1 MPTDKP
7 KLTLKPFEHKRKE
20 DSVIRARQTEVL
32 RLHASGRTTDEIAA
46 SLGMMVRDV
55 TKDIDSA
62 IDRLI
67 RHYAASPQT
76 TFIRYAVFQFDI
88 INRLQSLSDDF
99 LKNDTTM
106 QYSAAV
112 SALKAQSDTYDKILE
127 KGVEYGVVQRKQAS
141 KSIRQEPKDLRKELR
156 SEITI
161 LTRLLDEIDDPTQAR
176 GIRSKREK
184 YTVIIRKPLRNA
196 YGIVRATSDWKYR
209 RTLTEALPDGTYP
222 VIYKQEMTPEQ
233 KEMVPKHNYDPG
245 AMELHEALMMEER
258 HSSSV
263 TSDQKPRARY
273 YEEIV
278 SIKTS
283 EINQSDRNNNEDGQ
297 QPVTGRKF
305 LIQSS
310 RKGS

>member
-1 MPTDKP
+1 MSKDEP

-20 DSVIRARQTEVL
+20 DSVIRSRQTEVL
-32 RLHASGRTTDEIAA
+32 RLHAAGKTNDEIAA
-46 SLGMMVRDV
+46 KLGMMVRDV

-88 INRLQSLSDDF
+88 INKLRNLSDNF
-99 LKNDTTM
+99 LQNENTI

-112 SALKAQSDTYDKILE
+112 SALRVQSDTYDKILE

-161 LTRLLDEIDDPTQAR
+161 LTRLLDEIDDPTQAK

-196 YGIVRATSDWKYR
+196 YGIVRATTDWKYR
-209 RTLTEALPDGTYP
+209 RELAESLPDGTCP
-222 VIYKQEMTPEQ
+222 VIYKQDMTPEQ
-233 KEMVPKHNYDPG
+233 KEKLQKYNYDPE
-245 AMELHEALMMEER
+245 AMELHEALLMEER

-263 TSDQKPRARY
+263 TKEQQPRARY
-273 YEEIV
+273 YEEVV

-283 EINQSDRNNNEDGQ
+283 EITQSDRNNDNEDGK
-297 QPVTGRKF
+297 TTKDGKF
-305 LIQSS
+305 LIHPS
-310 RKGS
+310 RRNS